1 MEEGYGMTLLQIQY
15 FRAVAQTGN
24 ITNAADEL
32 YVSRPAISRAMRDL
46 EKEFGIALFW
56 RSNTGLA
63 LTEAGCVFY
72 EACNDIQNRI
82 DALEGQLTQ
91 MKAKNRQQDIRLG
104 LTPLTGTAVFPKFYH
119 AFRQVC
125 PDANIVTMEHSHG
138 QARLM
143 LEDGSMDASF
153 TTHTEGL
160 SENVSSMELTQT
172 QLVFCVSAGHPLAG
186 RPCVSIRDIQDEP
199 LVYLAEGMQREK
211 EILKRYRLI
220 GRTPNVVL
228 RMGQINALRNVVAE
242 GIAAGI
248 QLQGSID
255 DGQAVIGIP
264 FDPPLKFR
272 ISLIWNRRSEE
283 REGVRAMLA
292 FADKWRASY

>member
-1 MEEGYGMTLLQIQY
+1 MTLLQLQY

-46 EKEFGIALFW
+46 ERELGVALFW

-63 LTEAGCVFY
+63 LTEAGCAFY
-72 EACNDIQNRI
+72 EACNDIQERI
-82 DALEGQLTQ
+82 DRVEAQLAQ
-91 MKAKNRQQDIRLG
+91 MKAQNRRQDIRLG
-104 LTPLTGTAVFPKFYH
+104 LTPLTGAAVFPKFYH
-119 AFRQVC
+119 AFREAC
-125 PDANIVTMEHSHG
+125 PNARIVTMEHGHD

-172 QLVFCVSAGHPLAG
+172 QLVFCVSAGHPLSE
-186 RPCVSIRDIQDEP
+186 RPWVGIRDIKDEP
-199 LVYLAEGMQREK
+199 LVYLSEGMQRER
-211 EILKRYRLI
+211 EIAKRYRQL
-220 GRTPNVVL
+220 GCAPNVVL
-228 RMGQINALRNVVAE
+228 RMGQINALRKVVSE
-242 GIAAGI
+242 GIAAAI

-255 DGQAVIGIP
+255 DGTDVIGLP
-264 FDPPLKFR
+264 FDPPIRFH

-283 REGVRAMLA
+283 REGVRAMLD
-292 FADKWRASY
+292 FAEKWRRRGP

>member
-1 MEEGYGMTLLQIQY
+1 MTLLQIQY

-46 EKEFGIALFW
+46 EREFGIALFW

-63 LTEAGCVFY
+63 LTEAGCAFY
-72 EACNDIQNRI
+72 EACNDIQDRI
-82 DALEGQLTQ
+82 DRLETQFTQL
-91 MKAKNRQQDIRLG
+91 KARNCQQDIRLG
-104 LTPLTGTAVFPKFYH
+104 LTPLTGTAVFPGFYR
-119 AFRQVC
+119 AFQEVYPNAC
-125 PDANIVTMEHSHG
+125 IVTMEHSHD

-160 SENVSSMELTQT
+160 SENLNSMELLQT
-172 QLVFCVSAGHPLAG
+172 QLVFCVSAKHPLAG
-186 RPCVSIRDIQDEP
+186 RPCVSTYDIQDEP
-199 LVYLAEGMQREK
+199 LVYMAEGMQREK
-211 EILKRYRLI
+211 EIIKRYRQI
-220 GRTPNVVL
+220 GCTPNVVL
-228 RMGQINALRNVVAE
+228 RMGQINALRTIVSE
-242 GIAAGI
+242 GIAAAI

-255 DGQAVIGIP
+255 DGREVIGIP
-264 FDPPLKFR
+264 FDSPIKFY

-283 REGVRAMLA
+283 REGVKAMLN
-292 FADKWRASY
+292 FAAKWRTSS

>member
-1 MEEGYGMTLLQIQY
+1 MTLLQIQY

-46 EKEFGIALFW
+46 EMEFGIALFR
-56 RSNTGLA
+56 RSNTGLS
-63 LTEAGCVFY
+63 LTEAGCAFY
-72 EACNDIQNRI
+72 EACNDIQARI
-82 DALEGQLTQ
+82 DSLDAQFAQ
-91 MKAKNRQQDIRLG
+91 MKERRRGQDIRLG
-104 LTPLTGTAVFPKFYH
+104 LTPLTGTAIFPRFYH
-119 AFRQVC
+119 AFREAYPGVR
-125 PDANIVTMEHSHG
+125 IVTMEHSHD

-160 SENVSSMELTQT
+160 SENVGTMELTQT
-172 QLVFCVSAGHPLAG
+172 QLVFCVSANHPLAD
-186 RPCVSIRDIQDEP
+186 RTRVSIHDIADEP
-199 LVYLAEGMQREK
+199 LVYMEKGMQRER
-211 EILKRYRLI
+211 EIVRRYRQI

-228 RMGQINALRNVVAE
+228 RMVQINALRNVVSE

-255 DGQAVIGIP
+255 DGQCVIGIP
-264 FDPPLKFR
+264 FPPPLNFQIR
-272 ISLIWNRRSEE
+272 LIWNRQAED
-283 REGVRAMLA
+283 RESIQAMLA
-292 FADKWRASY
+292 FAERWRATH

>member
-1 MEEGYGMTLLQIQY
+1 MTLLQIQY

-46 EKEFGIALFW
+46 EREFGIALFW

-63 LTEAGCVFY
+63 LTEAGCAFY

-82 DALEGQLTQ
+82 DCLEAQLAQ
-91 MKAKNRQQDIRLG
+91 IKVQNRQQDIRLG
-104 LTPLTGTAVFPKFYH
+104 LTPLTGTAVFPKFYQ
-119 AFRQVC
+119 AFR
-125 PDANIVTMEHSHG
+125 DAYPSAHIVTMEHGHN
-138 QARLM
+138 QARMM

-160 SENVSSMELTQT
+160 SENVSSMELTQI
-172 QLVFCVSAGHPLAG
+172 QLVFCVSPSHPLAG
-186 RPCVSIRDIQDEP
+186 RSCVSIHDIQDEP
-199 LVYLAEGMQREK
+199 LVYLSEGMQREK
-211 EILKRYRLI
+211 EMLKRYRQI

-228 RMGQINALRNVVAE
+228 RMGQINALRTVVAE
-242 GIAAGI
+242 GIAAAI
-248 QLQGSID
+248 LLQGSID
-255 DGQAVIGIP
+255 DGNEVIGIP
-264 FDPPLKFR
+264 FDPPAKFH

-283 REGVRAMLA
+283 REGVKAMLN
-292 FADKWRASY
+292 FAAKWRASS